1 MITSQSPTIDQMLLS
16 KDEKNIINNLN
27 ISREIMGTP
36 LIGTPAAHDN
46 PQNYKTYASQWNF
59 NP

>member
-1 MITSQSPTIDQMLLS
+1 MLLF

-36 LIGTPAAHDN
+36 IIRTPAAHDN